1 MQWKP
6 EHDAIFLREVLAS
19 DLYSTHK
26 GSSERGK
33 IWSQLAK
40 KLNEVSSCKF
50 IVTQKPLRDRLKL
63 LTQKHKQKMRS
74 EERASGIDPEITEI
88 DIMLEEVCEKEEVA
102 EEEDETK
109 KKKAKAEKESAE
121 KMRLKAMEKLSESQ
135 KRKDSNEEAR
145 PKKSRKSI
153 GDAVSYL
160 QEKSK
165 QEIALR
171 KEEIELKKQE
181 EGRIAHLSEQQLKMQ
196 QDMLQMIQQQHQN
209 QQRQQQEQQ
218 RQQERLQQQQL
229 QTMQSILAQ
238 QQQQSQAMPALFEKF
253 ATKKDPWTNR
263 ILDCKKAFCCTWFT
277 FGKNSSVMLYG
288 CNVVYF

>member
-19 DLYSTHK
+19 DLYSIHK

-33 IWSQLAK
+33 IWSQLAE
-40 KLNEVSSCKF
+40 KLNEVSSSKF
-50 IVTQKPLRDRLKL
+50 NVTQKSLRDRLKL
-63 LTQKHKQKMRS
+63 LTQKQKQKMRS
-74 EERASGIDPEITEI
+74 EKRASETDPEMTEI
-88 DIMLEEVCEKEEVA
+88 NITLEEISEKEVA
-102 EEEDETK
+102 EEEDETR
-109 KKKAKAEKESAE
+109 KKKAKAEKESVE
-121 KMRLKAMEKLSESQ
+121 KMRLKAMEKLSDSQ

-229 QTMQSILAQ
+229 QTMQSILTQ
-238 QQQQSQAMPALFEKF
+238 QQQQSQAMLALFEKF
-253 ATKKDPWTNR
+253 ATKKDP
-263 ILDCKKAFCCTWFT
+263 
-277 FGKNSSVMLYG
+277 
-288 CNVVYF
+288 

>member
-19 DLYSTHK
+19 DLYSTRK

-33 IWSQLAK
+33 IWSQLAE

-50 IVTQKPLRDRLKL
+50 IVTQKSLRDRLKF
-63 LTQKHKQKMRS
+63 LTQKYKQKMRS
-74 EERASGIDPEITEI
+74 TEEGASGIDPEMTEI
-88 DIMLEEVCEKEEVA
+88 DIMLEEICEKEEVA

-165 QEIALR
+165 QEISFR
-171 KEEIELKKQE
+171 KEQIELKKQE

-218 RQQERLQQQQL
+218 RVSKRG
-229 QTMQSILAQ
+229 
-238 QQQQSQAMPALFEKF
+238 F
-253 ATKKDPWTNR
+253 
-263 ILDCKKAFCCTWFT
+263 
-277 FGKNSSVMLYG
+277 SSNNFKP
-288 CNVVYF
+288 CSPF